1 MKQYTFKDGTK
12 VIAST
17 KEEAI
22 EQHKKNIQHQV
33 TAARS
38 IKTGDVKELDSL
50 LKAIDFEDEADILD
64 GEYSDKEIKF
74 IKKVFGTIEAKKAMN
89 DIKKEYAKYKKET
102 KKYFDAIE
110 KAKKPFLDK
119 VGVLKG
125 LIDKVL
131 SKIGNTYI
139 RETIWAL
146 WEKAVKKAGVPK
158 ADVTN
163 TGDEEDDVEY
173 DLITTTF
180 KTKSGKKVQIEF
192 TADTGW
198 YDDWDRSYNNEENPQ
213 LENMEVTYDGKK
225 LKCDRDFKNM
235 NKSDIMSTAPKY
247 IKDLYEDTLKY
258 FSNGSSHKVKVVK

>member
-1 MKQYTFKDGTK
+1 M
-12 VIAST
+12 ASSVD
-17 KEEAI
+17 EAK

-50 LKAIDFEDEADILD
+50 LRAIDFEGENYILD
-64 GEYSDKEIKF
+64 GGEYSDKEIKF
-74 IKKVFGTIEAKKAMN
+74 IKKVFETIEAKKAVN

-119 VGVLKG
+119 IGVLKG

-163 TGDEEDDVEY
+163 TGDEEDNVEY

-198 YDDWDRSYNNEENPQ
+198 YDDWDRSYTNEENPQ

-225 LKCDRDFKNM
+225 LKCDRDFTSM
-235 NKSDIMSTAPKY
+235 NKSEIMSTAPKY

-258 FSNGSSHKVKVVK
+258 FGNGSSSKVKVTK